1 MSGNINNIF
10 DWLNEITYHKRP
22 WSTFTDEDKT
32 EFNTYMINRFI
43 SMNSSYI
50 DVVNLIQRYP
60 DCPKRKV
67 YQFYCDLLPKQK
79 AFFRYI
85 KASAKDDP
93 ETIKAIAEYYQCSTR
108 EAKEYISIV
117 DVDNIKNVLNGGQS
131 STNKKR
137 RKKS

>member
-1 MSGNINNIF
+1 MNLF

-22 WSTFTDEDKT
+22 WTTFTDEDKA

-50 DVVNLIQRYP
+50 DAVNLIQRYP

-67 YQFYCDLLPKQK
+67 YQFYCELLPKQK
-79 AFFRYI
+79 AFFKYV

-93 ETIKAIAEYYQCSTR
+93 ETIKAIAEYHQCSTR
-108 EAKEYISIV
+108 EAKEYINVV
-117 DVDNIKNVLNGGQS
+117 DTQNIKNVLNLGQS
-131 STNKKR
+131 GTNKKR

>member
-1 MSGNINNIF
+1 MNLF
-10 DWLNEITYHKRP
+10 DWLNQITYNKQP
-22 WSTFTDEDKT
+22 WNTFTAEDKA
-32 EFNTYMINRFI
+32 EFNTYMIHRFI
-43 SMNSSYI
+43 SMNPDYI
-50 DVVNLIQRYP
+50 DIVNLIQRHP
-60 DCPKRKV
+60 DCPKKKV

-79 AFFRYI
+79 AFFRYV
-85 KASAKDDP
+85 KANIKDDT

-117 DVDNIKNVLNGGQS
+117 DTQNVKNILNLGQP

>member
-1 MSGNINNIF
+1 MNLF

-22 WSTFTDEDKT
+22 WITFTDEDKT

-50 DVVNLIQRYP
+50 DAVNLIQRYP

-67 YQFYCDLLPKQK
+67 YQFYCELLPKQK
-79 AFFRYI
+79 AFFKYV
-85 KASAKDDP
+85 KASAKDDL

-108 EAKEYISIV
+108 EAKEYINIV
-117 DVDNIKNVLNGGQS
+117 DVNNIKNVLNLGQS
-131 STNKKR
+131 GTNKKR

>member
-1 MSGNINNIF
+1 MNLF

-22 WSTFTDEDKT
+22 WSTFTDEDKA

-50 DVVNLIQRYP
+50 DVVNLIQHYP

-79 AFFRYI
+79 AFFKYV

-108 EAKEYISIV
+108 EAKEYINVV
-117 DVDNIKNVLNGGQS
+117 DTQNIKNVLNGGQS

>member
-1 MSGNINNIF
+1 
-10 DWLNEITYHKRP
+10 
-22 WSTFTDEDKT
+22 
-32 EFNTYMINRFI
+32 
-43 SMNSSYI
+43 MNPDYI
-50 DVVNLIQRYP
+50 DIVNLIQRHP
-60 DCPKRKV
+60 DCPKKKV

-79 AFFRYI
+79 AFFRYV
-85 KASAKDDP
+85 KANIKDDT

-117 DVDNIKNVLNGGQS
+117 DTQNVKNILNLGQP

>member
-1 MSGNINNIF
+1 MNLF

-22 WSTFTDEDKT
+22 WSTFTDEDKA

-79 AFFRYI
+79 AFFKYI

-108 EAKEYISIV
+108 EAKEYINVV
-117 DVDNIKNVLNGGQS
+117 DTQNIKNVLNGGQS

>member
-1 MSGNINNIF
+1 MTLF
-10 DWLNEITYHKRP
+10 DWINEVTYHKRP
-22 WSTFTDEDKT
+22 WIAFTDEDKT

-43 SMNSSYI
+43 SMNSNYI
-50 DVVNLIQRYP
+50 DIVNLIQRYP

-79 AFFRYI
+79 AFFKYI

-108 EAKEYISIV
+108 EAKEYINIA
-117 DVDNIKNVLNGGQS
+117 DVDNIKNELNLGQPG
-131 STNKKR
+131 TNKKR

>member
-1 MSGNINNIF
+1 MNLF
-10 DWLNEITYHKRP
+10 DWINQITYNKQP
-22 WSTFTDEDKT
+22 WDTFTDDDKT

-43 SMNSSYI
+43 SMNSNYI
-50 DVVNLIQRYP
+50 DIVNLIQRYP

-79 AFFRYI
+79 AFFKYI
-85 KASAKDDP
+85 KASAKNDP

-108 EAKEYISIV
+108 EAKEYTNIV
-117 DVDNIKNVLNGGQS
+117 DVNNIKNVLNLGQS
-131 STNKKR
+131 GTNKKR

>member
-1 MSGNINNIF
+1 MNLF

-22 WSTFTDEDKT
+22 WSTFTDEDKA

-50 DVVNLIQRYP
+50 DAVNLIQRYP

-79 AFFRYI
+79 AFFKYV
-85 KASAKDDP
+85 KASAKNDP
-93 ETIKAIAEYYQCSTR
+93 ETIKTIAEYHQCSTR
-108 EAKEYISIV
+108 EAKEYINIV
-117 DVDNIKNVLNGGQS
+117 DINNIKNVLNGGQS

>member
-1 MSGNINNIF
+1 MNLF

-22 WSTFTDEDKT
+22 WVTFTDEDKA

-67 YQFYCDLLPKQK
+67 YQFYCELLPKQK
-79 AFFRYI
+79 AFFKYV

-108 EAKEYISIV
+108 EAKEYTNIV
-117 DVDNIKNVLNGGQS
+117 DVNNIKNVLNLGQS
-131 STNKKR
+131 GTNKKR

>member
-1 MSGNINNIF
+1 MTLF
-10 DWLNEITYHKRP
+10 DWINEITYHKRP
-22 WSTFTDEDKT
+22 WITFTDEDKT

-43 SMNSSYI
+43 SMNSNYI
-50 DVVNLIQRYP
+50 DIVNLIQRYP

-79 AFFRYI
+79 AFFKYI

-108 EAKEYISIV
+108 EAKEYINIA
-117 DVDNIKNVLNGGQS
+117 DVDNIKNELNLGQLG
-131 STNKKR
+131 TNKKR

>member
-1 MSGNINNIF
+1 MNLF

-22 WSTFTDEDKT
+22 WTTFTDEDKA

-43 SMNSSYI
+43 SMNPSYI
-50 DVVNLIQRYP
+50 GIVNLIQRYP

-79 AFFRYI
+79 VFFKYI

-93 ETIKAIAEYYQCSTR
+93 ETIKAIAEYHQCSTR
-108 EAKEYISIV
+108 EAKEYINV
-117 DVDNIKNVLNGGQS
+117 VNTQNIKNTLNLGQPG
-131 STNKKR
+131 TNKKR
-137 RKKS
+137 RKKQ

>member
-1 MSGNINNIF
+1 MTLF

-22 WSTFTDEDKT
+22 WTTFTDEDKA

-67 YQFYCDLLPKQK
+67 YQFYCELLPKQK
-79 AFFRYI
+79 AFFKYI

-108 EAKEYISIV
+108 EAKEYINIV
-117 DVDNIKNVLNGGQS
+117 DVDIIKKTLNLGQL

-137 RKKS
+137 RNKK

>member
-1 MSGNINNIF
+1 MNLF

-22 WSTFTDEDKT
+22 WTTFTDEDKA
-32 EFNTYMINRFI
+32 EFNTYMIHRFI

-50 DVVNLIQRYP
+50 DAVNLIQRYP

-67 YQFYCDLLPKQK
+67 YQFYCYLLPKQK
-79 AFFRYI
+79 AFFKYI
-85 KASAKDDP
+85 KANAKNDL

-108 EAKEYISIV
+108 EAKEYINVV
-117 DVDNIKNVLNGGQS
+117 DVNNIKNVLNLGQS
-131 STNKKR
+131 GTNKKR